1 MIFDRVRILYATSYV
16 FYVKY
21 NKRKKLSQN
30 FLSFYY
36 FIIRTLSNYEANNVL
51 MVDSYIIPTQ
61 MILPYLN
68 LNWRLRLRWIKFLT
82 FIVMILKEMIKSK
95 SKGLKLTA
103 RVNVCDTLIPDRA
116 WSLDQQQG
124 YEVDECA
131 KITQRWLADCSP
143 AFSAVV
149 HARHSSDR

>member
-1 MIFDRVRILYATSYV
+1 MYNSNSNDPTVLKLKLKIEIKVNQIF
-16 FYVKY
+16 
-21 NKRKKLSQN
+21 
-30 FLSFYY
+30 
-36 FIIRTLSNYEANNVL
+36 NVYRN
-51 MVDSYIIPTQ
+51 V
-61 MILPYLN
+61 
-68 LNWRLRLRWIKFLT
+68 
-82 FIVMILKEMIKSK
+82 LKEMIKSK

-149 HARHSSDR
+149 HARHNSDR